1 MEKHA
6 RGAAMGHEG
15 HIVAAGVRRVT
26 AHRVDQHVGRRLRER
41 RWLMG
46 LTLEAVAAPLGIK
59 AQQIQKY
66 ETATN
71 RISASRLWELAE
83 LLEVPV
89 AYFFEGLPAR
99 SQATVAGGAWNE
111 REALT
116 DKEAAA
122 LVRAFGALPESQR
135 RRLLDLARALGP
147 AA

>member
-1 MEKHA
+1 
-6 RGAAMGHEG
+6 MGKQEQIG
-15 HIVAAGVRRVT
+15 TTEPAGIS
-26 AHRVDQHVGRRLRER
+26 AHRVDLHVGRRLRER
-41 RWLMG
+41 RWAVG

-66 ETATN
+66 ETGIN

-83 LLEVPV
+83 VLEVPV
-89 AYFFEGLPAR
+89 SYFFDGLPAGPG
-99 SQATVAGGAWNE
+99 SGAPSHGD
-111 REALT
+111 ALS

-122 LVRAFGALPESQR
+122 LVRAFGALPEEQR